1 MCVCVW
7 GGGLATRAYNKSS
20 HLYKKV
26 QGNLVRIC
34 RHFQILMHIPIIVFE
49 ATLNMMQNVE
59 S

>member
-1 MCVCVW
+1 MCVW
-7 GGGLATRAYNKSS
+7 GGGGSPHEPTKRAS

-34 RHFQILMHIPIIVFE
+34 RHFQILMHIPIFGFE
-49 ATLNMMQNVE
+49 VTLNMMQNVE